1 MAVTQYKDVSW
12 VDGEPLDTNKLGT
25 MVSNSRYLFERA
37 AKVYYNAYG
46 THKDNGIKIACG
58 TGTVPPVDA
67 YSTAISIY
75 FGSFFTP
82 GCRPII
88 ATSITSSYNRRVMA
102 TINGIGGPSAL
113 PDHRGFIAHLA
124 VGELN
129 DKANKLVKTMH
140 LNWIAM
146 GY

>member
-1 MAVTQYKDVSW
+1 LAVTQYKDVSW
-12 VDGEPLDTNKLGT
+12 ADGEPLDTNKLNT

-46 THKDNGIKIACG
+46 VHKDNGIKIACG
-58 TGTVPPVDA
+58 TNTIPPVQA
-67 YSTAISIY
+67 YSTSITVY

-82 GCRPII
+82 GCRPIVS
-88 ATSITSSYNRRVMA
+88 TSITSSYNRRIID
-102 TINGIGGPSAL
+102 TINGISGASAL

-124 VGELN
+124 AVELN
-129 DKANKLVKTMH
+129 DKANYLVRSMH